1 MRKNRVE
8 ICISGFRVQAMTL
21 ENKFSS
27 DYWNILWKTEY
38 IQKNFVFFKC
48 GGFVKSPDS
57 ALRRNGEGFVCPACE
72 LFTTPGKICLF
83 ATSSHGE
90 TSQKKQI
97 MVTI

>member
-1 MRKNRVE
+1 
-8 ICISGFRVQAMTL
+8 MTL

-48 GGFVKSPDS
+48 DGFVKSPEA
-57 ALRRNGEGFVCPACE
+57 ALRRNDEGFVCLACE
-72 LFTTPGKICLF
+72 LFTTPGEICLF

-90 TSQKKQI
+90 TSQKNRLWSQFNHI
-97 MVTI
+97 VTIN